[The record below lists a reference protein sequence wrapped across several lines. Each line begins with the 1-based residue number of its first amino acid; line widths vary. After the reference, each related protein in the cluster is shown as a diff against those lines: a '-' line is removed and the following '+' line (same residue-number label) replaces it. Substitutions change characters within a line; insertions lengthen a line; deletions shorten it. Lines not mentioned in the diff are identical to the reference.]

1 MGLWNGYEQLELR
14 SGSLAVAN
22 SVAERAARDKLV
34 KIYNSNVPSSNSRP
48 KKKKSKEEM
57 EMMRWDKKRKATW
70 DEGGVWIGEDG
81 SIKGKMPAKK
91 TKKHE

>member
-1 MGLWNGYEQLELR
+1 LELR